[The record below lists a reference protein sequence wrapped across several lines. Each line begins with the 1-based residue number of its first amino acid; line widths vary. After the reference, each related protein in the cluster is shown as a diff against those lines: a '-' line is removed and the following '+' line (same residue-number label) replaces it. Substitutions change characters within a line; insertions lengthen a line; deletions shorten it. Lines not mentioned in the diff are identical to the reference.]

1 MEKDYKILTHL
12 DGIIDSYDEPIQ
24 LVDGLYRDPKDII
37 RTVEFY
43 TNDKYLSG
51 NQDALG
57 REKPFYNIC
66 NYRVTVAKTAT
77 DIDVKDIKYEPD
89 SLNDSIPAMLIN
101 HELYKYLKESNFSE
115 TLNDMGKTR
124 PKYGG
129 LLVKKYIEEG
139 KLDIDVVDWKNVK
152 FNPANIKDGVI
163 IETHWMQPSEL
174 ASKADVWENVSEVMK
189 AHAKAN
195 KNKPKAI
202 EVKEITG
209 EFDSTFDP
217 DVEDVEGNEMKFKKM
232 CFYLAC
238 IGKKKY
244 FLYKEDLSPEEDKYK
259 YLAWEKIGE
268 GLGRGVVEDGF
279 ESQWATNDS
288 MLSIKNAME
297 LSGKVILSTD
307 SQKISGNAITGV
319 DNGHIFQIE
328 PGRSLTSVNLQ
339 ASALPEFQNVIDLWR
354 QQYDNSASVHDANT
368 GEAPTAG
375 TPYSQTALL
384 NQVAN
389 SPFEYQR
396 EVWGIFLNEILND
409 WIFPHLKKKI
419 LKPHYLTSEFSQ
431 DELMIIDEAINKGN
445 TDRYVKEALLSGQT
459 ASPEVIEQ
467 IKSQVASELGK
478 FGNKREIEIPEK
490 FLDIE
495 GRITANI
502 TGELKNKS
510 AILQSLDGI
519 LKTIVSTFNPN
530 TGTYSALEDPTLSKI
545 FGTIVEMSGI
555 PLSFGQLR
563 SNITKPTAT
572 DMSAVQPM
580 QPSTSQTV
588 TA

>member
-1 MEKDYKILTHL
+1 MEKDYKILKHL
-12 DGIIDSYDEPIQ
+12 DSIIDAYNEPIQ

-51 NQDALG
+51 NRDALG

-89 SLNDSIPAMLIN
+89 SLKDSIPAMLIN

-129 LLVKKYIEEG
+129 LLVKKYIEDGE
-139 KLDIDVVDWKNVK
+139 LDIDVVDWKNVQ
-152 FNPANIKDGVI
+152 FNPANISDGVI

-195 KNKPKAI
+195 KNKPTAI

-232 CFYLAC
+232 CFYLAV

-244 FLYKEDLSPEEDKYK
+244 FLYKEDLKESEDKYK
-259 YLAWEKIGE
+259 YLAWEKIGK

-297 LSGKVILSTD
+297 LSGKVLLYTD
-307 SQKISGNAITGV
+307 SQKVSGNAITGM
-319 DNGHIFQIE
+319 DNGHILQLE
-328 PGRSLTSVNLQ
+328 PQRTIGSLNLS
-339 ASALPEFQNVIDLWR
+339 ASSLPEFQNIIELWR

-409 WIFPHLKKKI
+409 WIFPHIQKRI
-419 LKPHYLTSEFSQ
+419 LKAHYLTSEFSQ
-431 DELMIIDEAINKGN
+431 DELMIIDEAINAGN

-467 IKSQVASELGK
+467 IKGQVANELGK
-478 FGNKREIEIPEK
+478 LGNKREIEIPEK
-490 FLDIE
+490 FLDIK
-495 GRITANI
+495 GRISANI

-555 PLSFGQLR
+555 PLSFGQLKG
-563 SNITKPTAT
+563 NITKPTTT
-572 DMSAVQPM
+572 DMSAVSPM
-580 QPSTSQTV
+580 QPPINQTV